1 MSDQTSPD
9 PTAPA
14 VDEPPVTA
22 GADSTAVPEPAPA
35 SSGGSPAAQAFRQQ
49 QAESGAA
56 EPAKAPAAAGAVGAA
71 PKVGVDARGAK
82 RVKVNGRARVVLGK
96 ATGATGKL
104 IDMSETGLG
113 LMMDDMPPA
122 KLVTGVQ
129 CDIFHNGKR
138 FLFSAAAS
146 CVYGVLASGKGFKV
160 GFQFGNLD
168 PAAKKAITDIMA

>member
-1 MSDQTSPD
+1 MSEQASPD
-9 PTAPA
+9 PNAPA
-14 VDEPPVTA
+14 T
-22 GADSTAVPEPAPA
+22 DSAPAPEAAPA
-35 SSGGSPAAQAFRQQ
+35 STGGSPAAQAFRRQ
-49 QAESGAA
+49 QAKSGAT
-56 EPAKAPAAAGAVGAA
+56 EPPKAAAPAAGAVAAA
-71 PKVGVDARGAK
+71 PIVGVDARGAK
-82 RVKVNGRARVVLGK
+82 RVKVNGRARVVLGQ

-138 FLFSAAAS
+138 FLFSAAAT

-168 PAAKKAITDIMA
+168 PSAKKAVTDIVI

>member
-1 MSDQTSPD
+1 MSEQASPD
-9 PTAPA
+9 PNAPA
-14 VDEPPVTA
+14 T
-22 GADSTAVPEPAPA
+22 DSAPVPEAAPA
-35 SSGGSPAAQAFRQQ
+35 STGGSPAAQAFRQQ
-49 QAESGAA
+49 QAKSGAA
-56 EPAKAPAAAGAVGAA
+56 EPPKSAAPAA
-71 PKVGVDARGAK
+71 PIVGVDARGAK
-82 RVKVNGRARVVLGK
+82 RVKVNGRARVVLGQ

-138 FLFSAAAS
+138 FFFNAAAT

-168 PAAKKAITDIMA
+168 PAAKKAVTDIVI